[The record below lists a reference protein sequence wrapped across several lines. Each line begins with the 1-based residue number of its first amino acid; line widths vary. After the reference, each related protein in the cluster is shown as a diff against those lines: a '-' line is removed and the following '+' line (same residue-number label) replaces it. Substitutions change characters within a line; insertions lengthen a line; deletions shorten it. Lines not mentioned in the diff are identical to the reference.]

1 LVLAAGFETT
11 VNLLGSGIQLLLDHP
26 DQLAVLQQDPS
37 HWPTAIDEMLR
48 MESPVQL
55 TARAAKHDVVV
66 EGVPITKDSLVVLV
80 LAGANRDPLVFE
92 DPDRFDVTRDNAGKH
107 LSFSGGRHYCLGA
120 ALAKAESEVGLK
132 TLFDRFPHL
141 RSAGEGTRRDTR
153 VLHGWATLPVDLGEP
168 VRTTAGR

>member
-1 LVLAAGFETT
+1 
-11 VNLLGSGIQLLLDHP
+11 
-26 DQLAVLQQDPS
+26 
-37 HWPTAIDEMLR
+37 

-141 RSAGEGTRRDTR
+141 RSAGEGTCRDTR

-168 VRTTAGR
+168 VRTTAVR